1 MKSIQGLREQRAA
14 KGKELHDLVN
24 KDGDFTEKDQ
34 SAYDTGLAEVDRID
48 AEISRIEQ
56 VNSRLADETREE
68 RIVEAAERHDRNTG
82 ESTKLFQRWLRGGDN
97 ALNATDWE
105 QVRNAQS
112 TGVDSEG
119 GFTVDSE
126 VARSVVDALKAYG
139 GMRGVA
145 TVLQTE
151 GGGAMSFPTSDGTAE
166 IGEIIPE
173 NQTATDEDVSF
184 GTVGLPVFKFS
195 SKVVTVP
202 IELLQDSAIDIESFV
217 RGRLITRLGRITNRL
232 FTVGT
237 GTAQPRGLI
246 TAATVGHTGSGAAL
260 RTNID
265 YDGLVALESSIDEAY
280 RQDAAFML
288 SDAAL
293 SGIRKI
299 KDNNGR
305 PIFVPGYEQGNP
317 GGAPDRLLNRPIVV
331 NNDVAAPAAGAKSI
345 AFGDF
350 SGYYIRDVM
359 STTLFRFT
367 DSAYTKKGQVGFLGW
382 HRSGGNLIDA
392 NAVRVYKNAPAA

>member
-24 KDGDFTEKDQ
+24 KDGDFTENDQ

-48 AEISRIEQ
+48 AEIKRIEQ
-56 VNSRLADETREE
+56 VNARLADETREE
-68 RIVEAAERHDRNTG
+68 RIVEAAERHERNTG

-97 ALNATDWE
+97 ALNAADWE

-112 TGVDSEG
+112 TGTDSEG

-166 IGEIIPE
+166 IGEIITE

-195 SKVVTVP
+195 SKVITVP
-202 IELLQDSAIDIESFV
+202 IELLQDSAIDIEGFV